1 MDNNTNGNANGMN
14 SNQYPVDNQNLMN
27 NTMQSNGI
35 PQQMPAQP
43 MMGMQPQMPAQ
54 PMMGMQPQMP
64 AQPMMGMQPQMPE
77 QPMMGMQP
85 QMQEQPMM
93 GTQPQMPAQ
102 PMMGMQPQMP
112 EQPMMNTQPQM
123 PAQPMMNTQP
133 QMPAQPT
140 MGTQPVSGQNDEEL
154 LKAFIGEKY
163 QKITTS
169 SFNIP
174 AFFFTF
180 LYMLYRK
187 MFLYSMGMFIINL
200 IVLNVVNVF
209 AVNLVFN
216 ILMGIFMNKIYLF
229 YANNKIKK
237 IKEQNQDKNPAEL
250 MAICARKGGTS
261 VGLVCIGFIIDIVI
275 AFLIMIVVV
284 TLQFGKEISKIKDQV
299 NKQNGGVITENQKN
313 EPGESDT
320 YLEDVNLSGYM
331 CMLSTCKVTISNG
344 TNETTYQ
351 YNAPNSELFVELDEY
366 SEYVKI
372 NIYVSGTGEEQKI
385 NAYELYSK
393 TTNEDLTDVTTIEEL
408 NTRLGISSPSI

>member
-27 NTMQSNGI
+27 NTMPSNGI

-64 AQPMMGMQPQMPE
+64 AQPMMGMQPQMP
-77 QPMMGMQP
+77 
-85 QMQEQPMM
+85 
-93 GTQPQMPAQ
+93 A
-102 PMMGMQPQMP
+102 
-112 EQPMMNTQPQM
+112 QPMMNTQPQM

-133 QMPAQPT
+133 QMPAQPMMGTQPQMPAQPT
-140 MGTQPVSGQNDEEL
+140 MGIQPVSGQNDEVL

-163 QKITTS
+163 EKITTS

-320 YLEDVNLSGYM
+320 YLEDINLSGYM

>member
-27 NTMQSNGI
+27 NTMPSN
-35 PQQMPAQP
+35 
-43 MMGMQPQMPAQ
+43 
-54 PMMGMQPQMP
+54 GMQPQMP

-85 QMQEQPMM
+85 QMPAQPMM
-93 GTQPQMPAQ
+93 GMQPQMPEQ

-140 MGTQPVSGQNDEEL
+140 MGTQPVSGQNDEVL

-163 QKITTS
+163 EKITTS

-229 YANNKIKK
+229 YAKNKIKK
-237 IKEQNQDKNPAEL
+237 IKEQNQDKNPTEL

-408 NTRLGISSPSI
+408 NTRLGIPSPSI

>member
-27 NTMQSNGI
+27 NTMPSNGI

-54 PMMGMQPQMP
+54 PMMGLQPQMP
-64 AQPMMGMQPQMPE
+64 AQPMMGMQPQMP
-77 QPMMGMQP
+77 
-85 QMQEQPMM
+85 
-93 GTQPQMPAQ
+93 A
-102 PMMGMQPQMP
+102 
-112 EQPMMNTQPQM
+112 QPMMNTQPQM

-133 QMPAQPT
+133 QMPAQPMMGTQPQMPAQPT
-140 MGTQPVSGQNDEEL
+140 MGIQPVSGQNDEVL

-163 QKITTS
+163 EKITTS

-320 YLEDVNLSGYM
+320 YLEDINLSGYM